1 MNSVLKI
8 ILIYVN
14 LLWEL
19 TKNEAEVMSLYQVKV
34 FSYDRGFLFCNLKI
48 CANELQVTYRM
59 FRYVFRGLP
68 SVYKNP
74 EYMFDEGDLQP
85 PWFDRS

>member
-48 CANELQVTYRM
+48 CANELQSYIQ
-59 FRYVFRGLP
+59 
-68 SVYKNP
+68 
-74 EYMFDEGDLQP
+74 YMFDEGDLQP